1 MKKKCYLDANVLI
14 YFFIGDLELR
24 HRSIKLLEN
33 LKQKSYSFAISTL
46 VIDEFLQAMR
56 YYFSKKYQQ
65 TLKWV
70 KLREVLEAILQLPK
84 LEIINPPLMLQ
95 QQLEVV
101 VLMQKYNLSPRD
113 AYHLFIVLSNN
124 IDCLATFDSDFGKV
138 KEVEIV
144 GLDLV

>member
-1 MKKKCYLDANVLI
+1 MKKKCYLDANILI

-24 HRSIKLLEN
+24 RRSKKLLEN

-56 YYFSKKYQQ
+56 YYFSKKYQE
-65 TLKWV
+65 TLKWA
-70 KLREVLEAILQLPK
+70 KLKESLEAILQLPK
-84 LEIINPPLMLQ
+84 LEIINPSVELQ
-95 QQLEVV
+95 QQLEVI

-124 IDCLATFDSDFGKV
+124 IDAFATFDSDFGKV
-138 KEVEIV
+138 REVEIV
-144 GLDLV
+144 GLG